1 MIKNYFKI
9 SFRNLKKNK
18 GFTAINIVGLAIGM
32 AAAMLIM
39 LWVSSQLNF
48 DNTYPKSKLIYSVGS
63 MEQSDKG
70 PDVWFSTPKP
80 LYEVVKNDIS
90 EVKQSSRLNNTG
102 GFLFTYDDK
111 KIIAKKGAFVDSAF
125 LQIFELP
132 LLKGN
137 PKTALVEPTDI
148 VLTKDYAMTIF
159 GSTDVIGKSI
169 KVDSTEVLKVSAILD
184 EIPSNSRFA
193 EMNFFVPWTWMEKIN
208 FSDKNWGNS
217 SVNLFVELYPDANLD
232 AVQNKFKTITQK
244 HSDLKTEN
252 FLKQIGDNYLYND
265 YKNGIAVGG
274 RIDMVKIFMI
284 IAGFILLI
292 ACINF
297 MNLSTAQSERRAK
310 EVGIRKVVGAN
321 KRSLI
326 SQFLSESILLSIISG
341 LLAFV
346 IVFLLLSSYSDLVG
360 RKLSLPISNFYFWLS
375 FIGFI
380 LLTGLLA
387 GSYPAFFLSSFQP
400 IKVLKGKF
408 VQFQQK
414 ISPRKIL
421 VVTQFAIAV
430 IMIISTLVIR
440 KQIDHAQN
448 RDAGFNKEN
457 LIYISE
463 SGDIKKN
470 IELIKN
476 ELLSRGI
483 ASSVSRTMSPMTERW
498 SGWNGFSWEGKD
510 PNSIISFNR
519 QSADDKV
526 VETLGLRLISGR
538 DFDLKKYPTD
548 SMSAIINESAA
559 KIMNLENPLGTQF
572 VDGDDKYTII
582 GVIKDFIQ
590 ESPFRTVTP
599 TVIEGANMWVNTL
612 NIKFNPKLATQDAL
626 SKTEQVFKEY
636 NPNYPF
642 DYQFLD
648 EAYAKKFEETQKTGK
663 LATIFA
669 GLTIFISCLGLFGLA
684 AYMAES
690 RTKEIG
696 VRKVLGASIFSVTK
710 MLSKEFI
717 VLISISCLIGFP
729 IAYWAMNKYISDFSY
744 RSEINWEIFVITAVL
759 ALLIT
764 VLTVSYQSIKAAMA
778 NPVDSLRDE

>member
-1 MIKNYFKI
+1 
-9 SFRNLKKNK
+9 
-18 GFTAINIVGLAIGM
+18 
-32 AAAMLIM
+32 
-39 LWVSSQLNF
+39 
-48 DNTYPKSKLIYSVGS
+48 
-63 MEQSDKG
+63 
-70 PDVWFSTPKP
+70 
-80 LYEVVKNDIS
+80 
-90 EVKQSSRLNNTG
+90 
-102 GFLFTYDDK
+102 
-111 KIIAKKGAFVDSAF
+111 
-125 LQIFELP
+125 
-132 LLKGN
+132 
-137 PKTALVEPTDI
+137 
-148 VLTKDYAMTIF
+148 
-159 GSTDVIGKSI
+159 
-169 KVDSTEVLKVSAILD
+169 
-184 EIPSNSRFA
+184 
-193 EMNFFVPWTWMEKIN
+193 
-208 FSDKNWGNS
+208 
-217 SVNLFVELYPDANLD
+217 
-232 AVQNKFKTITQK
+232 
-244 HSDLKTEN
+244 
-252 FLKQIGDNYLYND
+252 
-265 YKNGIAVGG
+265 
-274 RIDMVKIFMI
+274 
-284 IAGFILLI
+284 
-292 ACINF
+292 
-297 MNLSTAQSERRAK
+297 
-310 EVGIRKVVGAN
+310 
-321 KRSLI
+321 
-326 SQFLSESILLSIISG
+326 
-341 LLAFV
+341 
-346 IVFLLLSSYSDLVG
+346 
-360 RKLSLPISNFYFWLS
+360 
-375 FIGFI
+375 
-380 LLTGLLA
+380 
-387 GSYPAFFLSSFQP
+387 
-400 IKVLKGKF
+400 
-408 VQFQQK
+408 
-414 ISPRKIL
+414 
-421 VVTQFAIAV
+421 
-430 IMIISTLVIR
+430 
-440 KQIDHAQN
+440 
-448 RDAGFNKEN
+448 
-457 LIYISE
+457 
-463 SGDIKKN
+463 
-470 IELIKN
+470 
-476 ELLSRGI
+476 
-483 ASSVSRTMSPMTERW
+483 MTERW

-519 QSADDKV
+519 QSADDRV

-548 SMSAIINESAA
+548 SISAIINESAA

>member
-9 SFRNLKKNK
+9 AFRNLKKNK

-32 AAAMLIM
+32 AAAILIM

-48 DNTYPKSKLIYSVGS
+48 DNTYPKSDLIYSVGS

-90 EVKQSSRLNNTG
+90 EVKQSSRFNNTG

-217 SVNLFVELYPDANLD
+217 SVNLFVELYPEANLD

-274 RIDMVKIFMI
+274 RIDMVKIFTI

-321 KRSLI
+321 KTTLI

-341 LLAFV
+341 LLALV
-346 IVFLLLSSYSDLVG
+346 IVFLLLSPYSDLVG

-483 ASSVSRTMSPMTERW
+483 ATSVSRTMSPMTERW

-510 PNSIISFNR
+510 PNSIINFNR

-778 NPVDSLRDE
+778 NPVKSLRDE

>member
-9 SFRNLKKNK
+9 AFRNLKKNK

-346 IVFLLLSSYSDLVG
+346 IVFLLLSPYSDLVG

-483 ASSVSRTMSPMTERW
+483 ATSVSRTMSPMTERW

-510 PNSIISFNR
+510 PNSIINFNR
-519 QSADDKV
+519 QSADDRV

>member
-1 MIKNYFKI
+1 MLTNYIKI
-9 SFRNLKKNK
+9 AFRNLNKNK
-18 GFTAINIVGLAIGM
+18 GFTAINIIGLAIGM
-32 AAAMLIM
+32 ATSILIL
-39 LWVSSQLNF
+39 LWVNSQLNF
-48 DNTYPKSKLIYSVGS
+48 DNTYPKSKHIYTVGS
-63 MEQSDKG
+63 MEQSNDG

-80 LYEVVKNDIS
+80 LYEVVQNDIS
-90 EVKQSSRLNNTG
+90 EVKQRSRLNFTG
-102 GFLFTYDDK
+102 GFLFAFDDK

-125 LQIFELP
+125 LQLFDLP

-169 KVDSTEVLKVSAILD
+169 KVDSIEVLKVSAILD

-193 EMNFFVPWTWMEKIN
+193 DINFFVPWTWMEKIN
-208 FSDKNWGNS
+208 FSDQNWKNS
-217 SVNLFVELYPDANLD
+217 SVHLFVELYADANLNT
-232 AVQNKFKTITQK
+232 VQQKFKTITQK

-274 RIDMVKIFMI
+274 RIDMVKIFII

-310 EVGIRKVVGAN
+310 EVGIRKVVGAK
-321 KRSLI
+321 KRTLI
-326 SQFLSESILLSIISG
+326 SQFLSESILLATISG
-341 LLAFV
+341 ILALV
-346 IVFLLLSSYSDLVG
+346 IVVLLISPYSELVG
-360 RKLSLPISNFYFWLS
+360 RKLNLPVSNVYFWLS

-380 LLTGLLA
+380 LLTGILA

-408 VQFQQK
+408 VQLQQK
-414 ISPRKIL
+414 VTPRKIL
-421 VVTQFAIAV
+421 VVTQFAIAI

-448 RDAGFNKEN
+448 RDAGFEKEN
-457 LIYISE
+457 LIYIAE
-463 SGDIKKN
+463 NGDIKKN
-470 IELIKN
+470 MELIKN

-483 ASSVSRTMSPMTERW
+483 AISVSRTMSPITERW

-510 PNSIISFNR
+510 PNSVITFNR
-519 QSADDKV
+519 QSTDDKV

-559 KIMNLENPLGTQF
+559 KIMNLENPIGTQF
-572 VDGDDKYTII
+572 VDADDRYTII

-590 ESPFRTVTP
+590 ESPFQTVTP
-599 TVIEGANMWVNTL
+599 TVIEGANMWLNTI
-612 NIKFNPKLATQDAL
+612 NIKFNPKLTTQDAL
-626 SKTEQVFKEY
+626 SRTEEVFKKY

-696 VRKVLGASIFSVTK
+696 IRKVLGASIFTVTQL
-710 MLSKEFI
+710 LSKEFFI
-717 VLISISCLIGFP
+717 LIAISCLLSFP
-729 IAYWAMNKYISDFSY
+729 IAYWAMNKFLDEYTYRTSIS
-744 RSEINWEIFVITAVL
+744 WEIFLFASLGAI
-759 ALLIT
+759 LLTLIS
-764 VLTVSYQSIKAAMA
+764 VSYQSIKAAIA

>member
-9 SFRNLKKNK
+9 AFRNLKKNK

-48 DNTYPKSKLIYSVGS
+48 DNTYPKSDLIYSVGS

-90 EVKQSSRLNNTG
+90 EVKQSSRFNNAG

-217 SVNLFVELYPDANLD
+217 SVNLFVEVYPDANLD

-321 KRSLI
+321 KSSLI

-341 LLAFV
+341 LLALV
-346 IVFLLLSSYSDLVG
+346 IVFLLLSPYSDLVG

-380 LLTGLLA
+380 LLTGLFA

-483 ASSVSRTMSPMTERW
+483 ATSVSRTMSPMTERW

-510 PNSIISFNR
+510 PNNIINFNR

-778 NPVDSLRDE
+778 NPVDSLREE

>member
-9 SFRNLKKNK
+9 AFRNLKKNK

>member
-9 SFRNLKKNK
+9 AFRNLKKNK

-48 DNTYPKSKLIYSVGS
+48 DNTYPKSNLIYSVGS

-346 IVFLLLSSYSDLVG
+346 IVFLLLSPYSDLVG

-483 ASSVSRTMSPMTERW
+483 ATSVSRTMSPMTERW

-510 PNSIISFNR
+510 PNSIINFNR

>member
-9 SFRNLKKNK
+9 AFRNLKKNK

-48 DNTYPKSKLIYSVGS
+48 DNTYPKSDLIYSVGS

-148 VLTKDYAMTIF
+148 VLTKDYALNIF

-193 EMNFFVPWTWMEKIN
+193 EINFFVPWTWMEKIN

-274 RIDMVKIFMI
+274 RIDMVKIFTI

-321 KRSLI
+321 KSSLI

-341 LLAFV
+341 LLALV
-346 IVFLLLSSYSDLVG
+346 IVFLLLSPYSDLVG
-360 RKLSLPISNFYFWLS
+360 RKLTMPISNFYFWLS

-483 ASSVSRTMSPMTERW
+483 ATSVSRTMSPMTERW

-510 PNSIISFNR
+510 PNSIINFNR

>member
-9 SFRNLKKNK
+9 AFRNLKKNK

-346 IVFLLLSSYSDLVG
+346 IVFLLLSPYSDLVG

-440 KQIDHAQN
+440 KQIDHAEN

-483 ASSVSRTMSPMTERW
+483 ATSVSRTMSPMTERW

-510 PNSIISFNR
+510 PNSIINFNR
-519 QSADDKV
+519 QSADDRV

>member
-9 SFRNLKKNK
+9 AFRNLKKNK

-132 LLKGN
+132 VLKGN

-346 IVFLLLSSYSDLVG
+346 IVFLLLSPYSDLVG

-510 PNSIISFNR
+510 PNSIINFNR
-519 QSADDKV
+519 QSADDNV

>member
-9 SFRNLKKNK
+9 AFRNLKKNK

-346 IVFLLLSSYSDLVG
+346 IVFLLLSPYSDLVG

-483 ASSVSRTMSPMTERW
+483 ATSVSRTMSPMTERW

-510 PNSIISFNR
+510 PNSIINFNR
-519 QSADDKV
+519 QSADDRV

-612 NIKFNPKLATQDAL
+612 NIKFNSKLATQDAL

>member
-9 SFRNLKKNK
+9 AFRNLKKNK

-48 DNTYPKSKLIYSVGS
+48 DNTYPKSNLIYSVGS

-232 AVQNKFKTITQK
+232 VVQNKFKTITQK

-321 KRSLI
+321 KSSLI

-341 LLAFV
+341 LLALV
-346 IVFLLLSSYSDLVG
+346 IVFLLLSPYSDLVG

-519 QSADDKV
+519 QSADDRV

-548 SMSAIINESAA
+548 SISAIINESAA

>member
-9 SFRNLKKNK
+9 AFRNLKKNK

-360 RKLSLPISNFYFWLS
+360 RNLSLPISNFYFWLS

>member
-9 SFRNLKKNK
+9 AFRNLKKNK

-48 DNTYPKSKLIYSVGS
+48 DNTYPKSNLIYSVGS

-232 AVQNKFKTITQK
+232 VVQNKFKTITQK

-321 KRSLI
+321 KSSLI

-341 LLAFV
+341 LLALV
-346 IVFLLLSSYSDLVG
+346 IVFLLLSPYSDLVG

-421 VVTQFAIAV
+421 VVTQFAFAV

-519 QSADDKV
+519 QSADDRV

-548 SMSAIINESAA
+548 SISAIINESAA

>member
-1 MIKNYFKI
+1 
-9 SFRNLKKNK
+9 
-18 GFTAINIVGLAIGM
+18 
-32 AAAMLIM
+32 
-39 LWVSSQLNF
+39 
-48 DNTYPKSKLIYSVGS
+48 
-63 MEQSDKG
+63 
-70 PDVWFSTPKP
+70 
-80 LYEVVKNDIS
+80 
-90 EVKQSSRLNNTG
+90 
-102 GFLFTYDDK
+102 
-111 KIIAKKGAFVDSAF
+111 
-125 LQIFELP
+125 
-132 LLKGN
+132 
-137 PKTALVEPTDI
+137 
-148 VLTKDYAMTIF
+148 
-159 GSTDVIGKSI
+159 
-169 KVDSTEVLKVSAILD
+169 
-184 EIPSNSRFA
+184 
-193 EMNFFVPWTWMEKIN
+193 
-208 FSDKNWGNS
+208 
-217 SVNLFVELYPDANLD
+217 
-232 AVQNKFKTITQK
+232 
-244 HSDLKTEN
+244 
-252 FLKQIGDNYLYND
+252 
-265 YKNGIAVGG
+265 
-274 RIDMVKIFMI
+274 
-284 IAGFILLI
+284 
-292 ACINF
+292 
-297 MNLSTAQSERRAK
+297 
-310 EVGIRKVVGAN
+310 VGAN
-321 KRSLI
+321 KSSLI

-341 LLAFV
+341 LLALV
-346 IVFLLLSSYSDLVG
+346 IVFLLLSPYSDLVG

-519 QSADDKV
+519 QSADDRV

-548 SMSAIINESAA
+548 SISAIINESAA

>member
-9 SFRNLKKNK
+9 AFRNLKKNK

-32 AAAMLIM
+32 SAAILIM

-48 DNTYPKSKLIYSVGS
+48 DNTYPKSDLIYSVGS

-90 EVKQSSRLNNTG
+90 EVKQSSRFNNTG

-193 EMNFFVPWTWMEKIN
+193 EINFFVPWTWMEKIN

-217 SVNLFVELYPDANLD
+217 SVNLFVELYPEANLD

-274 RIDMVKIFMI
+274 RIDMVKIFTI

-321 KRSLI
+321 KSSLI

-341 LLAFV
+341 LLALV
-346 IVFLLLSSYSDLVG
+346 IVFLLLSPYSDLVG

-483 ASSVSRTMSPMTERW
+483 ATSVSRTMSPMTERW

-510 PNSIISFNR
+510 PNSIINFNR